1 MCFVKK
7 ICKGLPHLEAK
18 IATRPIRV
26 LKVGHMLS
34 DEFTKRG
41 FLSVVYPCLYIPGHI
56 KTQYCSIRPLL
67 RQNDHLGVCYMLIER
82 GFHSY
87 RSIYA
92 NYLNSDSVDLLQE
105 KNWNQYINPHSIGI
119 FEIPTGSIYY
129 SEGNLFVSDAI
140 KLIEV
145 ITSAQEWKK
154 ANFKPELIL

>member
-7 ICKGLPHLEAK
+7 ICKGLHHLEAR

-26 LKVGHMLS
+26 LKVGRMLS

-41 FLSVVYPCLYIPGHI
+41 FISVVYPKLYIPGHI
-56 KTQYCSIRPLL
+56 ETQCCPITPTVSLKRYL
-67 RQNDHLGVCYMLIER
+67 QIER

-87 RSIYA
+87 RSIHG
-92 NYLNSDSVDLLQE
+92 NYLNERVDISQE
-105 KNWNQYINPHSIGI
+105 ENWDFYINPHSIGI

-129 SEGNLFVSDAI
+129 SNGNLFVSDAI

-154 ANFKPELIL
+154 ANFKPEFIL